1 MPTIADFNIGRDVQ
15 IVLMMGALG
24 RLDLQKVES
33 FQARPVTNTVSIKPL
48 NEPGIGRYLPSH
60 WEGDI
65 GLDRANSVA
74 DDAMATLEA
83 AFWNGLRLPTGT
95 MYQYINEVDGSVSTY
110 QYDEV
115 SISLADAG
123 NATSDAPVK
132 QKISWMARR
141 RRKI

>member
-1 MPTIADFNIGRDVQ
+1 MAAIADFNIGRDVQ

-24 RLDLQKVES
+24 RLDLQKVS
-33 FQARPVTNTVSIKPL
+33 DFSSKPVTNTVQIKPL

-60 WEGDI
+60 WEGEI
-65 GLDRANSVA
+65 SMDRANSVA

-95 MYQYINEVDGSVSTY
+95 MYTYVNEVDGSVSTY

-115 SISLADAG
+115 SITLSDAGSASADA
-123 NATSDAPVK
+123 PLK
-132 QKISWMARR
+132 QTIAWMARR
-141 RRKI
+141 RRKV